1 MKIVS
6 RRSVS
11 PFQPPFI
18 FKPKKKEEEP
28 SHTINDKKS
37 KLDTFVTNKSRVYEG
52 ERKIIWKTTSKIVS
66 IIIID
71 P

>member
-52 ERKIIWKTTSKIVS
+52 ERKII
-66 IIIID
+66 
-71 P
+71 